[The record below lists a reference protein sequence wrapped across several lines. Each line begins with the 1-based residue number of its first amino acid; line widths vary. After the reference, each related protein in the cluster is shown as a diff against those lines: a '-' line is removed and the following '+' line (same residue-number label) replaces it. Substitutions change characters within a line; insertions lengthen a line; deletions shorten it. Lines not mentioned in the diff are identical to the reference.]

1 MSSTNVVAITAE
13 KKRRKWTAKQKA
25 EQAKRM
31 KAYWKARKLAEFK
44 AKEAG
49 FPLETPRP
57 GRKAWKRRPVVL
69 FSLGHL
75 QLVWMRKP
83 Q

>member
-1 MSSTNVVAITAE
+1 MSSTNVVAITSE
-13 KKRRKWTAKQKA
+13 KKSRKWTAKQKA

-31 KAYWKARKLAEFK
+31 KAYWKARKQAEFK

-49 FPLETPRP
+49 FPMEKRKS